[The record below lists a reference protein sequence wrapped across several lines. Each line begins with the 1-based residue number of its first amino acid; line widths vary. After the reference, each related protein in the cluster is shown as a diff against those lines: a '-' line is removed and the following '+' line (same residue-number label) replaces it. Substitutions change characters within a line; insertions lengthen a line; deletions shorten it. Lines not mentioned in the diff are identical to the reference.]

1 MIASMRGILAEKSPA
16 TILLEVAG
24 IGYELSITLA
34 TFERLPPTGGECR
47 LYVHHMV
54 KEDDEQL
61 FGFATAEEKR
71 MFLRLLAV
79 GGIGPKVAIAVLGG
93 ISASELCA
101 AIANKDVKR
110 ICAVKG
116 VGKKIAERIVVEL
129 HDKISPAD
137 AIAGATP
144 GGISVAPGSAVN
156 DALLALGALGFPP
169 DAARKMVQAAID
181 AGADPDSTDQIVRKA
196 ISRK

>member
-1 MIASMRGILAEKSPA
+1 MIASMRGILAEKSPS
-16 TILLEVAG
+16 TILLEIAG

-34 TFERLPPTGGECR
+34 TFERLPPTGKECR

-61 FGFATAEEKR
+61 FGFATADEKR
-71 MFLRLLAV
+71 VFLQLLTV
-79 GGIGPKVAIAVLGG
+79 SGVGPKVAIAVLGG
-93 ISASELCA
+93 IAATELCA
-101 AIANKDVKR
+101 AIADKDIKR

-137 AIAGATP
+137 ALAGATS
-144 GGISVAPGSAVN
+144 GGISAAPGSAAN
-156 DALLALGALGFPP
+156 DALLALGALGFQP
-169 DAARKMVQAAID
+169 DVARKMVQAAID
-181 AGADPDSTDQIVRKA
+181 NGADPNSTDQIVRKA